1 MVSLKDI
8 NSSIEEGND
17 DLEKL
22 NDNFSKWF
30 DLQKRS
36 RLDDLEDKRELRKLL
51 GKGGGAGAGGKN
63 RRGGGIF
70 PIGMSKGGGTDGGP
84 DTSFW
89 NYLKQG
95 LGWGAA
101 AGVALP
107 IAKGVTEKAFNL
119 NKTTKPP
126 KVTKQYLD
134 KVTNPFDK
142 NFNKNP
148 IKIPRVVRPFGTVEG
163 GEFRT
168 TRTRNPDF
176 KTGELTRSGYIDQSQ
191 RLTERNIRNKNISGG
206 KVLQSQ
212 FGFMGD
218 MPQVPPDITARQGV
232 LTNGRRIL
240 YTSAKRTHFQLLG
253 DDGNVTGN
261 KIRSSSPAGQL
272 LLKGT
277 AIPEQA
283 AFNFDG
289 NKNAPAD
296 AARAARAA
304 NVTANSGASTKSGF
318 KKVMSGAKA
327 GLSAV
332 DSAALK
338 ALKFIDAPIT
348 GAVTAVQTGVT
359 RVLGTTAGTLTGRAL
374 QAILGPIG
382 IALMAYFSNMQLG
395 DGTISGRSAKVINK
409 FFTGFKKGVKLT
421 EAKKLALDL
430 LSDKKFILDDWQF
443 QDIFPLIKYL
453 ETIAPFKTGAQEQA
467 FISLYSAFYNSL
479 NGGNKIL
486 TGTML
491 GTGERA
497 KISQEQRVNAGG
509 QIGTMPDAI
518 TYAQT
523 NFPGSELS
531 GMDALNFSPNL
542 STVQKNAVAL
552 RQSNMSNNTTGV
564 NAGGSSSGGS
574 GNTNVVGGDTI
585 DNSTQTVIQS
595 TTPPI
600 VLITSDPDPSA
611 QLDNFRP

>member
-22 NDNFSKWF
+22 NNNFSKWF

-63 RRGGGIF
+63 RRGGGIL
-70 PIGMSKGGGTDGGP
+70 PIGMRKGGGPDNPGGP
-84 DTSFW
+84 DTTFW

-95 LGWGAA
+95 LGLGVA
-101 AGVALP
+101 AGVTLP
-107 IAKGVTEKAFNL
+107 VVKSVTEKAFNL

-126 KVTKQYLD
+126 KISKTLKTVA
-134 KVTNPFDK
+134 NPFAD
-142 NFNKNP
+142 NLNKNP

-176 KTGELTRSGYIDQSQ
+176 TTGELTRSGYIDQSQ
-191 RLTERNIRNKNISGG
+191 TLTERNIRNKNISGG

-296 AARAARAA
+296 AARAA

-332 DSAALK
+332 DSTALK

-348 GAVTAVQTGVT
+348 GAVEATKMGVT
-359 RVLGTTAGTLTGRAL
+359 KVLGNTAGALTGRAL

-382 IALMAYFSNMQLG
+382 IATMAYFSNMQLG
-395 DGTISGRSAKVINK
+395 MGTVANDYRIIVNA
-409 FFTGFKKGVKLT
+409 FFVGFKKGVKLT

-430 LSDKKFILDDWQF
+430 LTVKEIGAADSEFAA
-443 QDIFPLIKYL
+443 IFPLIKYL
-453 ETIAPFKTGAQEQA
+453 KTIAPFKTGTQEQA

-509 QIGTMPDAI
+509 QNGTMPDAI

-531 GMDALNFSPNL
+531 GMDALNFGPNL

-600 VLITSDPDPSA
+600 VLITSDPKAVDDGL
-611 QLDNFRP
+611 LDNFRP